1 MGENRRDITLKI
13 PESEISAENPWSD
26 DVLQR
31 SDVAHSLMD
40 LIRDQNPPFVISLHG
55 QWGTGKSFL
64 LTRWRQD
71 LKNNGFK
78 SIYFN
83 AWEDDFY
90 EDPLIAIIGQ
100 LSDFFAKGKFKDSVA
115 KVQETAKPL
124 LTQGSIGVLN
134 KLTGVNLNAVR
145 DEMSKDDVFQ
155 LYTGQRKHKQKLQKS
170 LSELASLVNQE
181 TKHPLVFII
190 DELDRCRPLF
200 AIALLERVK
209 HIFSI
214 PHIVFVF
221 GINRDE
227 LCAAIRSVYG
237 ITDADTYLRRF
248 FDLEFIL
255 PEIDSASFCTYQI
268 KRFQL
273 EEVFGRLSNRG
284 SQHTQDLSEFK
295 SFFPS
300 YSGRLGLSLRD
311 IEYCIRA
318 LAYVGICIKEQHFM
332 HPVLISL
339 LITLRLKNNKLYK
352 EFING
357 NRWGYEVMDFIDKVL
372 SDADI
377 SYDEEFNHK
386 LNVLEAY
393 LYLTD
398 HRIKRGFD
406 GNSVSYNELIRLDE
420 AQKNG
425 SNLEEAET
433 QHLSKRTVKSEQSRV
448 NNLTTITTQ
457 INQSVA
463 FRPNL
468 FTKETISYLAGLIEL
483 HTPFI
488 RR

>member
-1 MGENRRDITLKI
+1 MSEISRDIKLKI
-13 PESEISAENPWSD
+13 PEAEISEVNPWAD
-26 DVLQR
+26 DVLKR
-31 SDVAHSLMD
+31 SDVAHSLME
-40 LIRDQNPPFVISLHG
+40 LIRDQNPPFVVSLHG

-64 LTRWRQD
+64 LTRWQQD

-100 LSDFFAKGKFKDSVA
+100 LSDFFTKGKFKDSIA
-115 KVQETAKPL
+115 KVQDTAKPL
-124 LTQGSIGVLN
+124 LTQGSIGVIN
-134 KLTGVNLNAVR
+134 KLTGVNLNTVR

-155 LYTGQRKHKQKLQKS
+155 LYTGLRKNKQKLQKS

-227 LCAAIRSVYG
+227 LCSAIRSVYG
-237 ITDADTYLRRF
+237 RIDADTYLRRF
-248 FDLEFIL
+248 FDLEFVL
-255 PEIDSASFCTYQI
+255 PEIDSAAFCTYQI

-273 EEVFGRLSNRG
+273 EEVFSRLSNKG
-284 SQHTQDLSEFK
+284 SQHTQDFSEFNN
-295 SFFPS
+295 FFPS
-300 YSGRLGLSLRD
+300 YSGCLGLSLRD

-318 LAYVGICIKEQHFM
+318 LAYVGTCIREQHFM
-332 HPVLISL
+332 HPVLLSL

-357 NRWGYEVMDFIDKVL
+357 NRWGYEIMDFIDRVV
-372 SDADI
+372 SNADI

-398 HRIKRGFD
+398 HRIRRGFD
-406 GNSVSYNELIRLDE
+406 GNSVSYDELIRLDE
-420 AQKNG
+420 SLKKG
-425 SNLEEAET
+425 SKLQEAET
-433 QHLSKRTVKSEQSRV
+433 LHLSKRTINSEHSRV
-448 NNLTTITTQ
+448 NSLATIATQ
-457 INQSVA
+457 ITNSIA
-463 FRPNL
+463 FRRNVY
-468 FTKETISYLAGLIEL
+468 TKATISYLAGLIEL

-488 RR
+488 KR